1 MAESD
6 QRDPETACLHAN
18 AKTAR
23 LQAIQ
28 SQLALGCTLCELAE
42 TEIRI
47 GDVAIAQRLVG
58 KVRHSAETIR
68 FHLDEPEHVPETNV
82 DLRGDLSRL
91 ENRLNRLEA
100 QLAQPK
106 STPAKRVAHL

>member
-6 QRDPETACLHAN
+6 QRDPETARLHAN

-68 FHLDEPEHVPETNV
+68 FHLDEPEHLPETNV
-82 DLRGDLSRL
+82 DLRTDLSQL
-91 ENRLNRLEA
+91 ENPLNRLEA

>member
-1 MAESD
+1 MAKSD
-6 QRDPETACLHAN
+6 QRDPETARLHAN

-28 SQLALGCTLCELAE
+28 SQLALGSTLCELAE
-42 TEIRI
+42 TEIRL
-47 GDVAIAQRLVG
+47 GEVAIAQRVVG

-68 FHLDEPEHVPETNV
+68 FHLDEPEHVPKTNV
-82 DLRGDLSRL
+82 DLRGDLSQL

-106 STPAKRVAHL
+106 SAPAKRVTHL